1 MVKTV
6 AQAALAVNEKLCIRK
21 TVSKTETGK
30 SAFAWL
36 RVYTAMNSKRG
47 RCEQNTQHCHSHT
60 D

>member
-21 TVSKTETGK
+21 NRIKNGNGKKRVCVVTGIH
-30 SAFAWL
+30 
-36 RVYTAMNSKRG
+36 G
-47 RCEQNTQHCHSHT
+47 